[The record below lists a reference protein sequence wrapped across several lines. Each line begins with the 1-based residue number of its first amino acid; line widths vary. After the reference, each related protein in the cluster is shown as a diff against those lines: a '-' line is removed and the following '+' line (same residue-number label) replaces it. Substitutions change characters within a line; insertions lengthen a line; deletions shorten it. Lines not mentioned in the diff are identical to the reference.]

1 MPKDESKIYQVF
13 VSSTFH
19 DLNEVRAEVIRVL
32 TVGNYIPRVMETFL
46 ATESMMALDTY
57 IKGVIDACDYY
68 ILILGN
74 CCGTTRRARPGEIKS
89 FTRIE
94 FEHAVRLNKPML
106 CLQLEG
112 ITTASDRDKPAEP
125 GSSQTKGDVLA
136 DFLRYIESAG
146 KYVRSFN
153 NPNRLVADIV
163 PSLQHL
169 VKTHPTTG
177 LIKGSKTRPFDHH
190 ITSAKYGIF
199 QTEFQSI
206 FKRATS
212 TIVIAAT
219 DKFLDTI
226 GNYLLSIVCALL
238 RGVKVNVVC
247 FRTEFTDT
255 EAIRF
260 KMLRLLKYLGCTIR
274 ISKRRPTDYQAVFCD
289 PHSPRTAKLIAI
301 YPTEYDE
308 EYLVYG
314 EADHVVIADIFKR
327 FPRFGDT
334 EPVKPQIKAIEDNKW
349 YVDDVLRRRVPSYN
363 AGAIKVQL
371 QDFPLGDDRVLC
383 AQQNEIKPFKLNQ
396 NSLAEDLFVELK
408 LPLGRVLYFEL
419 SNQERHLINPPILEA
434 RDGKYFI
441 IDGHTRFYSA
451 MKRGASTIFCAV
463 VENCRE
469 ELPDEENLGSVE
481 HLEPSDNYSRRE
493 TNPKGRHPRMIEK
506 YTHRHDYHSGKWELT
521 RIDFDDQKTFDDF
534 LRIEEKK
541 AARYIQ
547 G

>member
-13 VSSTFH
+13 VSSTFL
-19 DLNEVRAEVIRVL
+19 DLNEVRAEVIRAL
-32 TVGNYIPRVMETFL
+32 TVSNFIPRVMETFL
-46 ATESMMALDTY
+46 ATENMAALDSY

-74 CCGTTRRARPGEIKS
+74 CCGTTREAKPGEIKS

-125 GSSQTKGDVLA
+125 GSSQTKGDLLE
-136 DFLRYIESAG
+136 DFIRYIGSTG
-146 KYVRSFN
+146 KYVRPFN
-153 NPNRLVADIV
+153 NPNRLVADII

-169 VKTHPTTG
+169 VKTQPTTG

-190 ITSAKYGIF
+190 VTSAKYGIF
-199 QTEFQSI
+199 QTEFQAV

-212 TIVIAAT
+212 TIMVAAT

-226 GNYLLSIVCALL
+226 GNYLLSIVYALL
-238 RGVKVNVVC
+238 RKVKVDVVC
-247 FRTEFTDT
+247 YRTEFTDT
-255 EAIRF
+255 EEVRF
-260 KMLRLLKYLGCTIR
+260 KMLRLLKYLGCSIR
-274 ISKRRPTDYQAVFCD
+274 ISKRRPADYQAVFCD
-289 PHSPRTAKLIAI
+289 PHSPRTAKLIVI

-308 EYLVYG
+308 EYLVYA
-314 EADHVVIADIFKR
+314 ESDHVVIEDIFKR
-327 FPRFGDT
+327 FPRFSDT
-334 EPVKPQIKAIEDNKW
+334 ETIKPQIIALEDNKW
-349 YVDDVLRRRVPSYN
+349 YVDDVLRKRVPSYR
-363 AGAIKVQL
+363 AGTIKVQL
-371 QDFPLGDDRVLC
+371 LDFPLTDDRVLC
-383 AQQNEIKPFKLNQ
+383 AQQNEIKLFKLNQ
-396 NSLAEDLFVELK
+396 NSLAEDLFAELN

-419 SNQERHLINPPILEA
+419 SNKEKHLINPPILEA

-451 MKRGASTIFCAV
+451 MKRRAETIFCAV
-463 VENCRE
+463 VENCRD

-481 HLEPSDNYSRRE
+481 HLEPSGNYSRRE
-493 TNPKGRHPRMIEK
+493 THPKGRHPRMIEK
-506 YTHRHDYHSGKWELT
+506 YTHRHDYHSGKWNLE
-521 RIDFDDQKTFDDF
+521 RFDFDDQKTFDDF
-534 LRIEEKK
+534 LRIEEQKT
-541 AARYIQ
+541 AA